1 MKKLTGLLSFILL
14 ANLTLTSCN
23 SDDNNSINLTPIAI
37 EKSTGT
43 YLGNVGNKGSFKI
56 VLNTNKGDFHL
67 DFISSLVAEEDLL
80 EATLEP
86 KTYLFSEGAL
96 LYTFTSKSFLKQGD
110 TQFKLVGGEITVTK
124 NEKLYTFKGQ
134 IKDEQGLT
142 YDLNYTNALDIEP
155 IYDTNYEIQN
165 GWYWGDDV
173 FEHPNVA
180 EYMTFF
186 TQGEANRYGELEG
199 DGYHISLSMFD
210 AMAPKAWEAK
220 IPNKTFK
227 AASEFKVGSFKVGT
241 KEAIESG
248 EIDYSFATFQHND
261 KAAGIKEEL
270 YILDGSIKVMENS
283 QGQEVRFN
291 ILLQNGKRHLGKYVG
306 KVKQGDQYTI
316 STLRADKE
324 VGPLTQGFLEYK
336 GKSPITEKQNN
347 RWNIYLYAETV
358 TPHPGDYFWAEGSG
372 EWMRVTIYSEVNA
385 TTDIP
390 VGEFPIGD
398 ETAGNAG
405 SGGGTEPGLDWG
417 TWYFSMDDD
426 ETTSF
431 APTRTGTVKIAKTGD
446 QYTVSLN
453 AIDDRENKI
462 TASYTG
468 ALAFVNNA
476 SRTTANATA
485 KTVKKS
491 YNKGKKFDA
500 AKNSRK

>member
-1 MKKLTGLLSFILL
+1 MKRLTGLLSFILL
-14 ANLTLTSCN
+14 GNLTLTSCS
-23 SDDNNSINLTPIAI
+23 SDDNNSIQLTPIAI

-43 YLGNVGNKGSFKI
+43 YLGNVDSKGSFKI

-67 DFISSLVAEEDLL
+67 DFISNLVADENLL
-80 EATLEP
+80 EATLKSE
-86 KTYLFSEGAL
+86 TYLFSEGAL
-96 LYTFTSKSFLKQGD
+96 LYTFTEKSFLKQGD
-110 TQFKLVGGEITVTK
+110 AQFKLVGGEITVTK
-124 NEKLYTFKGQ
+124 NNALYTFKGQ
-134 IKDEQGLT
+134 VKDEQGLT
-142 YDLNYTNALDIEP
+142 YDFNYTDALDIEP
-155 IYDTNYEIQN
+155 IYDTTYEIQN

-199 DGYHISLSMFD
+199 DGHHISLSMFD

-220 IPNKTFK
+220 IPNKTYK
-227 AASEFKVGSFKVGT
+227 ASTEFKVGSFKVGS

-248 EIDYSFATFQHND
+248 DIDYSFATFQHND
-261 KAAGIKEEL
+261 KAAGIEEEL
-270 YILDGSIKVMENS
+270 YILDGSIKVMENKE
-283 QGQEVRFN
+283 GQEVRFN

-316 STLRADKE
+316 STLRADKT
-324 VGPLTQGFLEYK
+324 VGTLTQGFLEYK

-347 RWNIYLYAETV
+347 RWNIYLYAATV
-358 TPHPGDYFWAEGSG
+358 TPHPEEYFWAEGSG
-372 EWMRVTIYSEVNA
+372 EWIRVTIYSDVNA

-398 ETAGNAG
+398 EMAGNAG

-417 TWYFSMDDD
+417 TWYFSMNND
-426 ETTSF
+426 ETTSY
-431 APTRTGTVKIAKTGD
+431 APTRTGTVKIEKTGG

-462 TASYTG
+462 KASYTG

-476 SRTTANATA
+476 SRTANTAA
-485 KTVKKS
+485 KSVKKS